1 MESRPGGPASSRNCR
16 QAEWVLAL
24 GGGAAARQPS
34 RLVSFDFKPPLGSV
48 PLLLDHTETGRY
60 EAKISPHTRAGD
72 ILFSEYC
79 WAS

>member
-48 PLLLDHTETGRY
+48 PLAVRGSETGSSSMLLRVR
-60 EAKISPHTRAGD
+60 ERAALSSCISV
-72 ILFSEYC
+72 
-79 WAS
+79 